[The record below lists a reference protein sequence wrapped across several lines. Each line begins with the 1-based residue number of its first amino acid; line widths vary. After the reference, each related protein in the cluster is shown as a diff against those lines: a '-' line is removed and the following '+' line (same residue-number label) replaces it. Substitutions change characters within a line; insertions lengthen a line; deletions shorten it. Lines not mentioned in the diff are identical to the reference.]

1 MPGKKKLESNVRFF
15 LQMLENDIILSSYFQ
30 QCVLNQSISYLVN
43 LDIDLMHNRTE
54 KVKKNAAYNS
64 MSLKLL

>member
-54 KVKKNAAYNS
+54 KVKKNAAYNF